1 MVSLEMETIYPY
13 IYNLAKAVLIFVL
26 GWLASKWAGRLTR
39 KCLSQKDQALVAFL
53 AGMAQYL
60 VLAATVIA
68 SLGAVGVQTTSLVAV
83 LASAGLAIGLAFQGS
98 LSNFASGI
106 MILLFRPFTLE
117 QRVTVAG
124 HTGVVKDVGIFA
136 TTLVTPENEMIIIP
150 NSKITSDAII
160 NHTMLGT
167 IRAAIDVGVA
177 YGVAVDKAMD
187 VLMGAARR
195 VDKVL
200 TDPEPK
206 VVFTGLGASSLDF
219 KVFVWSAAADAVAM
233 QHEVR
238 RAVYEDLNQA
248 GIEIPFNQLVIHKAS

>member
-1 MVSLEMETIYPY
+1 MVTFDMETIYPI
-13 IYNLAKAVLIFVL
+13 IYNLAKAVLIFVV
-26 GWLASKWAGRLTR
+26 GWLGSKWANRLTR
-39 KCLSQKDQALVAFL
+39 KILAKRDPALVAFL
-53 AGMAQYL
+53 GGLAQYT

-68 SLGAVGVQTTSLVAV
+68 SLGEVGVQTTSLVAV

-124 HTGVVKDVGIFA
+124 HPGVVKDVGIFA
-136 TTLVTPENEMIIIP
+136 TTLVTPENETIIIP

-160 NHTMLGT
+160 NHTVRGT
-167 IRAAIDVGVA
+167 LRAGVEVGVA
-177 YGVAVDKAMD
+177 YGVDVDKVVE
-187 VLMGAARR
+187 VLKGAAAR
-195 VDKVL
+195 VELVL

-219 KVFVWSAAADAVAM
+219 KILVWSASADSVAM
-233 QHEVR
+233 QHAVR
-238 RAVYEDLNQA
+238 RAVYEDLGKA
-248 GIEIPFNQLVIHKAS
+248 GIEIPFNQLVVHKA